1 MRTPMF
7 AILMALALGWAA
19 PAVATEKSDPKTAK
33 VEAKAAAKPAA
44 TPAKLSK
51 DSFEYLAKAA
61 VPVYNLKS
69 ILRPFVATCAYK
81 KTKFKKLFCQ
91 ALNERLKAQHQTK
104 IYHLPVEK
112 TSEVGPLVA
121 FFRAK
126 PKPHAEVFV
135 RGCLTCKE
143 PMLRRAGGD
152 VSKGRFFT
160 LKLPKD
166 IKIKRGKVLY
176 NLTDIGLARYTFDLP
191 PKMTAKAFKKDWL
204 PHLRLDL
211 MFRPEAGVE
220 MVGKRYKY
228 GVLTFQPMGHRV
240 YQKCN
245 GAVLGASPRMQG
257 TYEVDKNDLTC
268 AENQPKK
275 VVVAPKL
282 PTTLNQDKVKKL
294 MDAVDADLGACYE
307 MFGKAGDVPVDVLV
321 SPDGKVKVAKVAGDM
336 AGSPTAQCVER
347 MIKALTF
354 PKFVGRDARMQWPF
368 TLK

>member
-1 MRTPMF
+1 MRTALF
-7 AILMALALGWAA
+7 AILLAAVLGWAA
-19 PAVATEKSDPKTAK
+19 PADATEKTDTKAK
-33 VEAKAAAKPAA
+33 AETKPAAAKPA

-51 DSFEYLAKAA
+51 GSFEHLAKTA

-69 ILRPFVATCAYK
+69 ILRPFVATCVFK

-104 IYHLPVEK
+104 VYHLAVNEA
-112 TSEVGPLVA
+112 SEAGPLVA
-121 FFRAK
+121 FYRAK